1 MKRMFLSSGNPAT
14 VVIKTVSVGLCP
26 LVLCC
31 SMIILR
37 CASTMNAQPQR
48 VIGQPIRVQSALVSV
63 PVVVSDVNGRFVPGL
78 KATDFKLY
86 QDGTEQPFSLFVT
99 SDRPINIALMLDTSK
114 STVSVLGKIKKAA
127 ANFVS
132 QLRPQ
137 DKAVVISF
145 DSEIQALSPL
155 TSEQSKLRAAIG
167 TAQVAYYEGTKLRDA
182 IFDVVGRRFQ
192 YLDERKAIV
201 LLTDGDDIGSQVSL
215 ADLLDAVANSGTV
228 IYSVHYNIDPRQMMK
243 KLFGVSSRLPR
254 EEAGAQTAPAA
265 PAGTAGAQSEGLQFL
280 TALSEL
286 STGRVFP
293 SDVARLKGTFEEV
306 AEELRL
312 QYLLGF
318 YPDKATHDGLV
329 HELKVVV
336 DKTGTVVRSRRFYRA
351 PASSSP

>member
-1 MKRMFLSSGNPAT
+1 MKRILGSRSRAAGMSETGNSGLRALGFCGLTLLLFCAAT
-14 VVIKTVSVGLCP
+14 L
-26 LVLCC
+26 
-31 SMIILR
+31 
-37 CASTMNAQPQR
+37 AAQPQKTA
-48 VIGQPIRVQSALVSV
+48 GQPFRVETALVSV
-63 PVVVSDVNGRFVPGL
+63 PVVVSDEKGHFLPGL

-86 QDGTEQPFSLFVT
+86 QDGVEQPVTLFAT

-114 STVSVLGKIKKAA
+114 STIAVLGKIKKAA
-127 ANFVS
+127 ANFLY

-155 TSEQSKLRAAIG
+155 ISDQFRLRAAIG
-167 TAQVAYYEGTKLRDA
+167 SAQVGYYEGTKLRDA
-182 IFDVVGRRFQ
+182 ILDVVGRRFQ
-192 YLDERKAIV
+192 YLDERKAII

-228 IYSVHYNIDPRQMMK
+228 IYSVHYNVDPRQMMK

-254 EEAGAQTAPAA
+254 EEGAAKAA
-265 PAGTAGAQSEGLQFL
+265 PAESGGPAGSQTEGLQFL

-286 STGRVFP
+286 STGKVFP
-293 SDVARLKGTFEEV
+293 SDVARLKGTFQEL

-318 YPDKATHDGLV
+318 YPDKAKHDGLV

-336 DKTGTVVRSRRFYRA
+336 DRADTVVRSRRFYRA
-351 PASSSP
+351 PSPSSP